1 MSLILFLH
9 VSGQPVEQRHENDV
23 IEFSA
28 MLSFGKNVGR
38 ESCNFYPSAKK
49 PPTNTKKQKKRHP
62 PQISPCIVLRIPASK
77 YEFVLR
83 TFSHINRR
91 SESQCSFGNLKK
103 KTYQLRF
110 LLFYNCTNLQR
121 EQIAVG
127 CRVLSSAK
135 LKKSNKS
142 VL

>member
-1 MSLILFLH
+1 MFLILFLH
-9 VSGQPVEQRHENDV
+9 VSGQPVEQRHQNDV

-28 MLSFGKNVGR
+28 MLSFGKNVGK
-38 ESCNFYPSAKK
+38 ESCNFYPFL
-49 PPTNTKKQKKRHP
+49 PRNH
-62 PQISPCIVLRIPASK
+62 PQIQRNRKKAIHQCVLRIPASK

-91 SESQCSFGNLKK
+91 SRSQCSFGNLKK